1 MFHDLHSDGLGDGQ
15 KGKRPGSGQPERPL
29 ADREVPL
36 DGNGQTRSTA
46 IADAVHAWLDG
57 EATESEARRAES
69 NREVDFWKRL
79 DEDLAARRR
88 LRTPAHLQ
96 AQIMNA
102 LPMHAPTVITPWW
115 KREFVVTP
123 TSAIVA
129 ATTLVVAAAAATALV
144 LRLPH

>member
-15 KGKRPGSGQPERPL
+15 KGKRPGGQPERPL

-36 DGNGQTRSTA
+36 EQTRSTA

-57 EATESEARRAES
+57 EATESEARRGDS
-69 NREVDFWKRL
+69 SREVDFWKRL

-102 LPMHAPTVITPWW
+102 LPMHAPTLVTPWY

>member
-1 MFHDLHSDGLGDGQ
+1 MFHDLQSDGLGDGP
-15 KGKRPGSGQPERPL
+15 KRDRSGESERPL

-36 DGNGQTRSTA
+36 GQTRPSA

-57 EATESEARRAES
+57 EATESQARRAES
-69 NREVDFWKRL
+69 GREVDFWKRI

-102 LPMHAPTVITPWW
+102 LPMHAPTLVTPWW

-123 TSAIVA
+123 TGAIAV

>member
-1 MFHDLHSDGLGDGQ
+1 MLDDLNSSGGLSDGR
-15 KGKRPGSGQPERPL
+15 KREPSSPERPL

-36 DGNGQTRSTA
+36 GPPRAS

-57 EATESEARRAES
+57 DATESQARRNS
-69 NREVDFWKRL
+69 SGRDVDFWKRL

-88 LRTPAHLQ
+88 LRTPAHLH

-115 KREFVVTP
+115 RREFVVTP
-123 TSAIVA
+123 SSAIIV
-129 ATTLVVAAAAATALV
+129 ATTLVVMTAAATAV
-144 LRLPH
+144 IFRLPQ

>member
-1 MFHDLHSDGLGDGQ
+1 MFDDLSSEGLGEGR
-15 KGKRPGSGQPERPL
+15 KPERPGHPVRPL

-36 DGNGQTRSTA
+36 GPPSTS

-57 EATESEARRAES
+57 EVPESHARRGES
-69 NREVDFWKRL
+69 SRDVDFWKRL

-102 LPMHAPTVITPWW
+102 LPMHAPTLITPWW
-115 KREFVVTP
+115 RREFVVTP
-123 TSAIVA
+123 TNALIA
-129 ATTLVVAAAAATALV
+129 AATLVVAAAAATALV
-144 LRLPH
+144 MRLPH

>member
-1 MFHDLHSDGLGDGQ
+1 MFDELQPDGLGEGRERD
-15 KGKRPGSGQPERPL
+15 RSGQPKRPL

-36 DGNGQTRSTA
+36 NPPNTS

-57 EATESEARRAES
+57 DATESQARRGES
-69 NREVDFWKRL
+69 GRDIDFWKRL

-102 LPMHAPTVITPWW
+102 LPMHAPTLITPWW
-115 KREFVVTP
+115 RREFVVTP
-123 TSAIVA
+123 SSAIVV
-129 ATTLVVAAAAATALV
+129 ATALVVMAAAATALV
-144 LRLPH
+144 FRLPN

>member
-1 MFHDLHSDGLGDGQ
+1 MFDDLSSEGLGEGH
-15 KGKRPGSGQPERPL
+15 KRERAGHPERPL

-36 DGNGQTRSTA
+36 GPPSTS

-57 EATESEARRAES
+57 DAPESQARRADS
-69 NREVDFWKRL
+69 RDVDFWKKL

-102 LPMHAPTVITPWW
+102 LPMHAPTLITPWW
-115 KREFVVTP
+115 RREFVVTP
-123 TSAIVA
+123 TNAVIA
-129 ATTLVVAAAAATALV
+129 AATLVVAAAAGTAV
-144 LRLPH
+144 MMRLH

>member
-15 KGKRPGSGQPERPL
+15 KRERPGQPERPL

-36 DGNGQTRSTA
+36 GPTRSST
-46 IADAVHAWLDG
+46 ITDSVHAWLDG
-57 EATESEARRAES
+57 EATESHARRGGDT

-102 LPMHAPTVITPWW
+102 LPMHAPTLITPWW

-123 TSAIVA
+123 TSAIVV
-129 ATTLVVAAAAATALV
+129 ATTLVVAAAAATAIV

>member
-1 MFHDLHSDGLGDGQ
+1 MFDDLSSEGLGEGR
-15 KGKRPGSGQPERPL
+15 KPERPGHPERPL

-36 DGNGQTRSTA
+36 GPPSTS

-57 EATESEARRAES
+57 DAPESQARRADS
-69 NREVDFWKRL
+69 RDVDFWKKL

-102 LPMHAPTVITPWW
+102 LPMHAPTLITPWW
-115 KREFVVTP
+115 RREFVVTP
-123 TSAIVA
+123 TNAVIA
-129 ATTLVVAAAAATALV
+129 AATLVVAAAVGTAV
-144 LRLPH
+144 MMRLPH

>member
-1 MFHDLHSDGLGDGQ
+1 MFDDLHSDGLGEGR
-15 KGKRPGSGQPERPL
+15 KRERPGNPARPL

-36 DGNGQTRSTA
+36 GPPSTS

-57 EATESEARRAES
+57 EATESQARRSES
-69 NREVDFWKRL
+69 AREVDFWKRL

-102 LPMHAPTVITPWW
+102 LPMHAPTLITPWW
-115 KREFVVTP
+115 RREFVVTP
-123 TSAIVA
+123 SRAIVV
-129 ATTLVVAAAAATALV
+129 ATTLVVMAAAATALV
-144 LRLPH
+144 LRLP

>member
-15 KGKRPGSGQPERPL
+15 KRGRPEQQPEHPL

-36 DGNGQTRSTA
+36 EQTRSTA

-57 EATESEARRAES
+57 EATESQARRADA

-102 LPMHAPTVITPWW
+102 LPMHAPTIITPWW
-115 KREFVVTP
+115 RREFVVTP

-129 ATTLVVAAAAATALV
+129 ATTLVVAAAAATAFV

>member
-1 MFHDLHSDGLGDGQ
+1 MFHDLESDGLGEGR
-15 KGKRPGSGQPERPL
+15 KRDRSGQSERPL

-36 DGNGQTRSTA
+36 GPPRSSL
-46 IADAVHAWLDG
+46 ADAVHAWLDG
-57 EATESEARRAES
+57 EVTESQARRGES
-69 NREVDFWKRL
+69 GRDVDFWKRL

-102 LPMHAPTVITPWW
+102 LPMHAPTIITPWW
-115 KREFVVTP
+115 RREFVVTP
-123 TSAIVA
+123 TNALVVG
-129 ATTLVVAAAAATALV
+129 TTLVVMAAAATALV